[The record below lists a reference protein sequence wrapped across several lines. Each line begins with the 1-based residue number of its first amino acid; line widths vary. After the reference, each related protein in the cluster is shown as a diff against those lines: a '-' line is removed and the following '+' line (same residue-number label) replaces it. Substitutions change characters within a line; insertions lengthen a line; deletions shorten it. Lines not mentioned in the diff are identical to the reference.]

1 MKAAGKITGTV
12 KEFYE
17 PKCDAFKAARIK
29 AVEDDP
35 SILMKLAEEL
45 EKEISKNMLTFK
57 KANSL
62 PTTKDDISQYFDFA
76 I

>member
-35 SILMKLAEEL
+35 SILMKLPR
-45 EKEISKNMLTFK
+45 SWK
-57 KANSL
+57 K
-62 PTTKDDISQYFDFA
+62 KSQKTC
-76 I
+76 